1 MKIKGNKNEGL
12 RVTRSAWL
20 PKKEKAHDREAEG
33 FDYLKGANFEG
44 NGVRNYGH
52 GKTAIRLPYNSVRIF
67 LNGTIPR
74 FCRQINKKHKNFHQ
88 SVVF

>member
-33 FDYLKGANFEG
+33 LITLKEQTSKVMDLEITG
-44 NGVRNYGH
+44 
-52 GKTAIRLPYNSVRIF
+52 TAKQPSGF
-67 LNGTIPR
+67 LTTVSE
-74 FCRQINKKHKNFHQ
+74 FF
-88 SVVF
+88 